1 MGKGTNFS
9 GQPVLSQ
16 LIKRLIFAP
25 DIDIVELK
33 HYLLCHAQQETR
45 VPQESTTL

>member
-16 LIKRLIFAP
+16 LIKLANK
-25 DIDIVELK
+25 IDGQAK
-33 HYLLCHAQQETR
+33 N
-45 VPQESTTL
+45 